1 MIKQVEYRCPKC
13 GGQVGYFTGL
23 SNYYEVFVEG
33 SRPKYSTSAG
43 CQQCGFRTK
52 TYDCDTHEDDVL
64 KELVPVYVD
73 TGKPLTFWQKLIRR
87 IKGE

>member
-13 GGQVGYFTGL
+13 GGKIGYFTGL

-33 SRPKYSTSAG
+33 SHPKYSTSAS

-73 TGKPLTFWQKLIRR
+73 TDKPLTFWQKLIRG